1 MTLNVLRVVVI
12 VVMGCMSVP
21 VETAQRA
28 TLTGKVVSVHDG
40 DTLRVLDAAGTQH
53 KVRLQ
58 GIDAPET
65 KQAFGTKARNRL
77 ADLTLGKAVTVR
89 VHGRD
94 RYGRTLGT
102 VEAAGQDVNRQ
113 MVADGFAWHYVEY
126 SKDAGLAR
134 AESDA
139 RAAGRGLW
147 ADCEPMP
154 PWEWRATEKDRKRQP
169 GTKVV
174 PQSERCP
181 SILPS
186 VAPSGDQGC
195 PVSLVLP
202 SRIRAGIGTA
212 PRVEWQTG
220 DKVRCRKTAW

>member
-1 MTLNVLRVVVI
+1 MRTLFLTL
-12 VVMGCMSVP
+12 VP
-21 VETAQRA
+21 MLAVAAVAAEPA

-77 ADLTLGKAVTVR
+77 ADLTMGKAVTVR

-102 VEAAGQDVNRQ
+102 VEAAGQDANRQ
-113 MVADGFAWHYVEY
+113 MVADGLAWHYVEY
-126 SKDAGLAR
+126 SKDAGLAA
-134 AESDA
+134 AEREA

-147 ADCEPMP
+147 ADKAPVA
-154 PWEWRATEKDRKRQP
+154 PWKWRAGEKGRKREP
-169 GTKVV
+169 AGT
-174 PQSERCP
+174 R
-181 SILPS
+181 
-186 VAPSGDQGC
+186 
-195 PVSLVLP
+195 
-202 SRIRAGIGTA
+202 
-212 PRVEWQTG
+212 
-220 DKVRCRKTAW
+220 

>member
-1 MTLNVLRVVVI
+1 MRTLFLTLLPMLAVAAVAAE
-12 VVMGCMSVP
+12 P
-21 VETAQRA
+21 A

-102 VEAAGQDVNRQ
+102 VEAAGQDVNRR
-113 MVADGFAWHYVEY
+113 MVADGMAWHYARY

-134 AESDA
+134 AERDA

-147 ADCEPMP
+147 ADKAPVA
-154 PWEWRATEKDRKRQP
+154 PWTWRAGERDRKQ
-169 GTKVV
+169 V
-174 PQSERCP
+174 PVE
-181 SILPS
+181 
-186 VAPSGDQGC
+186 
-195 PVSLVLP
+195 
-202 SRIRAGIGTA
+202 AG
-212 PRVEWQTG
+212 R
-220 DKVRCRKTAW
+220 

>member
-1 MTLNVLRVVVI
+1 MRVVVI

-21 VETAQRA
+21 VETAQPA

-94 RYGRTLGT
+94 RYGRTL
-102 VEAAGQDVNRQ
+102 
-113 MVADGFAWHYVEY
+113 
-126 SKDAGLAR
+126 AR
-134 AESDA
+134 V
-139 RAAGRGLW
+139 
-147 ADCEPMP
+147 
-154 PWEWRATEKDRKRQP
+154 T
-169 GTKVV
+169 
-174 PQSERCP
+174 
-181 SILPS
+181 
-186 VAPSGDQGC
+186 
-195 PVSLVLP
+195 
-202 SRIRAGIGTA
+202 
-212 PRVEWQTG
+212 
-220 DKVRCRKTAW
+220 